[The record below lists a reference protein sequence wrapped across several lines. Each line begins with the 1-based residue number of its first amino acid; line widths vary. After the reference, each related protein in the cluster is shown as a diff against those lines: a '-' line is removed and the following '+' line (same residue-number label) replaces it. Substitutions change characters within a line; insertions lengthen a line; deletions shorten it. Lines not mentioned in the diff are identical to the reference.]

1 MYDQYARQ
9 LIDSLPELPDIDRT
23 ACRRALSSAYFHVV
37 RSRLAADQD
46 RILDTD
52 LSETQTL
59 LRSMADALESVAV
72 FDRLHGQELS
82 EDTER
87 ACAFVAAESLSLLAM
102 LSRPGEIAPDRDL
115 LLQEP
120 NYASIEAALLYMI
133 GGYDI
138 NATSIIRNVVIP
150 DIRTEDAEPM
160 ATVRQ
165 TNSSHVLH
173 RVSQLCRG
181 DVRRPRSG
189 NNPIQFDNN
198 GNVTGYTALMDE
210 VSARFYAEIGSA
222 LDNYLDWLGGYE
234 ETGLN
239 QAVSILESVR
249 TTSVTTRYPGYT
261 GFAEIYHLCSLLL
274 ATIDRT
280 SNRSLIHKIPSPS
293 GGNEQFLQAF
303 SSYIQGRARGGEE
316 TKGRPLLWPSAIRY
330 VEECL
335 PGPHTS
341 AVISMPTG
349 SGKSFIAELA
359 TAHALD
365 SGWVLYIA
373 PTNALTHQI
382 RRNLTHAFQSLGQI
396 TIRSF
401 IGRDEYTSLTGEQIT
416 LLESNFVAVM
426 TPEKCALALRLYP
439 EQFENCALCVFD
451 ECHLLGDQQRGT
463 TADILIAQLATIS
476 PSMRFVLMSAMVS
489 NPNELADWL
498 TNIHESTSA
507 PLRLEWRP
515 SRTMR
520 GLLVVDQDEL
530 DNNFEDAKIALT
542 QLPEHRVNQKFKTP
556 LALIAGLSGPWT
568 MQGPLDYRI
577 AKLPVFFDA
586 IASKRSSTPVFDSWK
601 NTSSGLLSEVFA
613 RSGIPTICFLLSSR
627 HHVFS
632 SADKVQE
639 KIPGS
644 LETGKPFPEIVEAW
658 LQIADAELGVPTALR
673 DLLRQGIAVHSSSLL
688 PPEHAASEWM
698 FVQRK
703 TPLMFATA
711 TLAQGLNLPAIAVV
725 IAGTSMG
732 DPRTA
737 DTHTAAGI
745 SRVNSLIL
753 NGFGRAGRPG
763 FSNQG
768 IAVLVS
774 NEPYSARIVSDLD
787 PSGAL
792 VTYPVLGEPDAA
804 VYVRSPIEA
813 FLDNLL
819 VAHIN
824 VDEFSQNELIL
835 ASLMAEYDADG
846 QNAGQI
852 LSRTLAAYHKR
863 QIFSLDTPSEIQA
876 RIFAIK
882 ESLFQQPDIP
892 EWINSVA
899 MKAGVTFAR
908 AWRMWAAYQQRGLV
922 PNEEETNLDVL
933 DWLTVFFETM
943 ALMPPKQIT
952 GYLPSDELRTETI
965 LTRLRDSISD
975 MEGVDTVPW
984 ATPPAWT
991 NLWRELMT
999 LVAMYMQGESYAAI
1013 AQVYLGLSSDEITN
1027 RRSSGAHPIPAVLKF
1042 LRDVV
1047 DKLAIDAG
1055 CFLAI
1060 HEYIA
1065 HEREQEPIVLPETLE
1080 ALPLCIRNGCDSLG
1094 SLAWYRSGY
1103 RQRICAHALE
1113 EAFPVPTEFTTDEER
1128 MLWVIQTRRQWLLG
1142 TLIAENQPLLPY
1154 AKTALLE
1161 S

>member
-23 ACRRALSSAYFHVV
+23 ACRRALSSAYFYVV
-37 RSRLAADQD
+37 RSRLAVDQD

-52 LSETQTL
+52 LGEIQTL

-72 FDRLHGQELS
+72 FDRLYGQELS
-82 EDTER
+82 DDIER

-102 LSRPGEIAPDRDL
+102 LSQPGEIAPDRDL
-115 LLQEP
+115 LLQET
-120 NYASIEAALLYMI
+120 NYASVEAALLYMI

-138 NATSIIRNVVIP
+138 NAASVIRNVNTP
-150 DIRTEDAEPM
+150 DVRLEEAEPM
-160 ATVRQ
+160 AAVRL
-165 TNSSHVLH
+165 TNSAHVLH
-173 RVSQLCRG
+173 RISQLCLG

-189 NNPIQFDNN
+189 NAPTQIDNN
-198 GNVTGYTALMDE
+198 GNVTGYNALIDE
-210 VSARFYAEIGSA
+210 VSARFYARIGLA
-222 LDNYLDWLGGYE
+222 LDNYLDWLGGYDE
-234 ETGLN
+234 NGLD
-239 QAVSILESVR
+239 QAFTALENVR
-249 TTSVTTRYPGYT
+249 ATSVTTRYPGYT
-261 GFAEIYHLCSLLL
+261 GFAEIYHLSSLLL

-280 SNRSLIHKIPSPS
+280 NNRSLIHKIPSPS

-303 SSYIQGRARGGEE
+303 SSYIRGRARGDE
-316 TKGRPLLWPSAIRY
+316 TTRGRPLLWPSSNRY
-330 VEECL
+330 IEECL

-359 TAHALD
+359 TAHALG

-382 RRNLTHAFQSLGQI
+382 RRDLSHAFQPLGQI

-401 IGRDEYTSLTGEQIT
+401 IGREEYTSLLGEQIT

-439 EQFENCALCVFD
+439 ELFENCSLCVFD

-463 TADILIAQLATIS
+463 TADILIAQLATIT
-476 PSMRFVLMSAMVS
+476 PSIRFVLMSAMVS
-489 NPNELADWL
+489 NHGELANWL
-498 TNIHESTSA
+498 ADIHEGAST
-507 PLRLEWRP
+507 PLRMEWRP

-520 GLLVVDQDEL
+520 GLLVVDRDEL
-530 DNNFEDAKIALT
+530 DENFEETRRALA
-542 QLPEHRVNQKFKTP
+542 QLPERRVNQKFDTP

-568 MQGPLDYRI
+568 TQGSPDYRI
-577 AKLPVFFDA
+577 ARLPVFFEA
-586 IASKRSSTPVFDSWK
+586 RASRRSSAPVIDSWK

-632 SADKVQE
+632 SAEKVREQ
-639 KIPGS
+639 IPGA
-644 LETGKPFPEIVEAW
+644 LEADEPFPDIVEAW
-658 LQIADAELGVPTALR
+658 LQIAEAELGIPTTLR

-703 TPLMFATA
+703 APLMFATA

-737 DTHTAAGI
+737 AAHTAAGI

-774 NEPYSARIVSDLD
+774 NDPYSARVASDLD
-787 PSGAL
+787 PSSAL
-792 VTYPVLGEPDAA
+792 ETYPVLGEPDAA
-804 VYVRSPIEA
+804 VHVRSPIEA

-819 VAHIN
+819 VEHVN
-824 VDEFSQNELIL
+824 LDEFSQNELIL
-835 ASLMAEYDADG
+835 ASLLAEYNSDEQG
-846 QNAGQI
+846 AGQI

-863 QIFSLDTPSEIQA
+863 QIFPFETPSQIQA
-876 RIFAIK
+876 RISTVK
-882 ESLFQQPDIP
+882 ENLFQQPDIP

-899 MKAGVTFAR
+899 MKAGVAFTR
-908 AWRMWAAYQQRGLV
+908 AWRMWAAYQQRGFV
-922 PNEEETNLDVL
+922 PNEEGTSLDVL

-943 ALMPPKQIT
+943 ALLPPKQIT
-952 GYLPSDELRTETI
+952 SYLPSDEVKTETI
-965 LTRLRDSISD
+965 LTRLRDSISN
-975 MEGVDTVPW
+975 MEDVDTVPW
-984 ATPPAWT
+984 TASPAWP

-999 LVAMYMQGESYAAI
+999 LVVMYMQGESYATI
-1013 AQVYLGLSSDEITN
+1013 AQAYLSLPSDEITN
-1027 RRSSGAHPIPAVLKF
+1027 KRSSGSHPIPAVLKF

-1060 HEYIA
+1060 HEYVT
-1065 HEREQEPIVLPETLE
+1065 HEGEQELGTLPETLE

-1094 SLAWYRSGY
+1094 SLAWYRFGY
-1103 RQRICAHALE
+1103 RQRVCAHALE
-1113 EAFPVPTEFTTDEER
+1113 AAFPVPAELKNDEER
-1128 MLWVIQTRRQWLLG
+1128 MLWVIQTRRQWLSDP
-1142 TLIAENQPLLPY
+1142 LIAENQPLLSY
-1154 AKTALLE
+1154 AKTAILHT
-1161 S
+1161 